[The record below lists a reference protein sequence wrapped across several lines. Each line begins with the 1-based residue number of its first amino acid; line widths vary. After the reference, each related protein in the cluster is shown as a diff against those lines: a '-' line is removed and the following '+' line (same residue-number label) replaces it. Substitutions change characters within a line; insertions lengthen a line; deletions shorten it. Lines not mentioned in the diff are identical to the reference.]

1 MDSRDKITNKKSGE
15 KQMDKTNAFP
25 FLDEYIKTDG
35 FNKATKEVFGKEGS
49 KNLLG
54 EVDEDGYTIA
64 QRLANIYDEVRP
76 EITRI
81 NELNECTVFNPVAT
95 EMLEDLQNIIHE
107 LKMGEIK

>member
-1 MDSRDKITNKKSGE
+1 MDKI
-15 KQMDKTNAFP
+15 NAFP

-35 FNKATKEVFGKEGS
+35 FNRATKEVYGEEGA
-49 KNLLG
+49 KNLL
-54 EVDEDGYTIA
+54 EEADEDGYTIA

-107 LKMGEIK
+107 IKMGEIK

>member
-1 MDSRDKITNKKSGE
+1 MFKFGE
-15 KQMDKTNAFP
+15 DGIFLGKNAF
-25 FLDEYIKTDG
+25 E
-35 FNKATKEVFGKEGS
+35 KATREVYGKEGA
-49 KNLLG
+49 KNLLD
-54 EVDEDGYTIA
+54 EADEDGYTIA

-107 LKMGEIK
+107 IKMGEIK

>member
-1 MDSRDKITNKKSGE
+1 MRSMKEKTTNSNGRKNMFKFGEEKDS
-15 KQMDKTNAFP
+15 AF
-25 FLDEYIKTDG
+25 E
-35 FNKATKEVFGKEGS
+35 KATKEVFGKEGS

-54 EVDEDGYTIA
+54 EVDEDGYTIS

-107 LKMGEIK
+107 IKMGEIK